1 MAETAKPRRTRKSSS
16 PTADAVA
23 TGASTDMPAVEP
35 AAVVE
40 PTAPTSPA
48 TDAAAPTAE
57 PEATAAPAAPVK
69 RPRSRSKKARPAAD
83 EAAPKPVAVKLPPSL
98 LGTTIGSGME
108 FRPGA
113 ADNPP
118 LPPPVAAEE
127 RQEPVEKPMTE
138 AIAPAPEPSEAAP
151 QPRPVHLPL
160 PTPPS
165 TLPQMSQGSFSFGG
179 DADES
184 PAPRDNVSAT
194 ADEIFGARAQP
205 SQGGGQQG
213 QRHFPPGEPVG
224 FNGFGNGASSGNN
237 GGNNG
242 ERRLS
247 RRERWLERRR
257 ERQQA
262 REAQNGGFG
271 NRQFGNNGRDGRR
284 DRFGNNNGM
293 NGGRDNRPQRQLTP
307 EEQAQ
312 RDAQRAAGQAAA
324 AAQAEERAKLALP
337 LKLND
342 LQSLQMSQLR
352 QLAEHFQLAD
362 VNVYRKHEWI
372 FEILKA
378 NARCG
383 GTASAIGVVDL
394 VQTTHGLLRSPEN
407 NYAASPDDVYLGT
420 QQVRQWGLRTGDMV
434 EAQLRPPRDKER
446 FFAVD
451 RIVKLNGVLPTS
463 ARDVIPFEN
472 LRPVFP
478 DQRLRL
484 EVNSHNNVNMRV
496 MDLLTPI
503 GKGQRGLI
511 VAPPR
516 TGKTVLM
523 QMIANSISENNPEV
537 RLIILL
543 IDERPEEVTDME
555 RNTKAEVISSTFDEA
570 PERHAQI
577 AELVI
582 EMAKREVEH
591 GKDVVILLDSIT
603 RLARAY
609 NTTAPHS
616 GRIMSGGIDANAMH
630 MPKKFFGAAR
640 NIEGGGSLTIIAT
653 ALVDT
658 GSRMDE
664 VIFEEFKGTGN
675 MEVCLDRS
683 LVDKRIFPA
692 INIEQSGTRKEE
704 LLTYPDELSRIWTLR
719 KALSGVPSTE
729 AMELLIG
736 RLKKTRKNAEF
747 LMTMQGM

>member
-1 MAETAKPRRTRKSSS
+1 MAESVKPRRGRKASENVGEGGEKEVLPGMEGTSEVKS
-16 PTADAVA
+16 AAAAGGTASGGAVA
-23 TGASTDMPAVEP
+23 E
-35 AAVVE
+35 
-40 PTAPTSPA
+40 
-48 TDAAAPTAE
+48 AAAPAE
-57 PEATAAPAAPVK
+57 AAAAAATPAK
-69 RPRSRSKKARPAAD
+69 RPRGRPRKVRAAED
-83 EAAPKPVAVKLPPSL
+83 DGEGAKPAINVKLPPSL

-118 LPPPVAAEE
+118 LPPKVEAAE
-127 RQEPVEKPMTE
+127 RKEPTDVSLPPP
-138 AIAPAPEPSEAAP
+138 PAM
-151 QPRPVHLPL
+151 PVPPPL
-160 PTPPS
+160 PPPPQV
-165 TLPQMSQGSFSFGG
+165 LPQGCPVQAGG
-179 DADES
+179 ASSGAVSMDGGQ
-184 PAPRDNVSAT
+184 VSAT
-194 ADEIFGARAQP
+194 ADEIFGERPA
-205 SQGGGQQG
+205 QGGQNQDAGRGGQAQQG
-213 QRHFPPGEPVG
+213 RRLPPGEPMG
-224 FNGFGNGASSGNN
+224 FNGFGGGGNGN
-237 GGNNG
+237 GGQ
-242 ERRLS
+242 ERHLS
-247 RRERWLERRR
+247 RRERWLERQRA
-257 ERQQA
+257 RQMA
-262 REAQNGGFG
+262 RATRGPGGGNG
-271 NRQFGNNGRDGRR
+271 NRDGRR
-284 DRFGNNNGM
+284 DRMGGDRGF
-293 NGGRDNRPQRQLTP
+293 GGRDQRPQRQLTP

-312 RDAQRAAGQAAA
+312 RDAQRAAAQAAA
-324 AAQAEERAKLALP
+324 QQLAEERAKLAMP

-342 LQSLQMSQLR
+342 LQGMQMSQLKE
-352 QLAEHFQLAD
+352 LAEHFQLNDAG
-362 VNVYRKHEWI
+362 VFRKNEWI

-383 GTASAIGVVDL
+383 GTAMSYGAVDL
-394 VQTTHGLLRSPEN
+394 VHNTHGLLRSPEN
-407 NYAASPDDVYLGT
+407 NYVASQDDVYLGANL
-420 QQVRQWGLRTGDMV
+420 VRQWGLRTGDMV
-434 EAQLRPPRDKER
+434 EAELRPPRDKER
-446 FFAVD
+446 FFAVE
-451 RIVKLNGVLPTS
+451 RIVKLNDKLP
-463 ARDVIPFEN
+463 AQGRDVVPFEN

-478 DQRLRL
+478 DERLRL
-484 EVNSHNNVNMRV
+484 EVSSHNNINMRV

-523 QMIANSISENNPEV
+523 QMMANSISENNPEV

-582 EMAKREVEH
+582 EMAKRQVEN

-616 GRIMSGGIDANAMH
+616 GKIMSGGIDANAMH

-704 LLTYPDELSRIWTLR
+704 LLTYPDELARIWTLR

-747 LMTMQGM
+747 LMTMQSQ